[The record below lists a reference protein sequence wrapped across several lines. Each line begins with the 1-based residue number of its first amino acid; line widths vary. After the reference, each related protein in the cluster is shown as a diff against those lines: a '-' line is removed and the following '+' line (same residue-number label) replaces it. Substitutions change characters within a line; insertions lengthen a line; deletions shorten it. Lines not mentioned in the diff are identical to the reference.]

1 MEYIFLVLAFV
12 AAVVGLVGAVAPIL
26 PGPPISFAAL
36 LILLTCNGNE
46 ISTTQLVVAGTLA
59 VVITFVDYLAP
70 IWFTKKSGGSK
81 AGTLGATVGLVLGL
95 FAAPVGIVAG
105 PFIGAFVGEL
115 MVDTPPAKA
124 LGIAGMTFVAF
135 MLTTGLK
142 LIYGIYLLILVS
154 VEVFGIIFQ

>member
-1 MEYIFLVLAFV
+1 MEYIFLFLAFV

-59 VVITFVDYLAP
+59 VVITVVDYLAP

-95 FAAPVGIVAG
+95 FAAPVGIV
-105 PFIGAFVGEL
+105 AFVGEL